1 MIWVY
6 VCVCTWEQGLYRDS
20 SASQDGR
27 EVYRTNLKAGER
39 IIWKRWLES
48 QNQRQGRRSRLRA
61 PCCGKSTLRFR
72 LLPDDQG
79 FLYCQG
85 CWDAFSEWQHNV
97 YAHQQ
102 SYAAQQDYSS
112 SSGPETAPPVKR
124 PPWREP
130 APPGKR
136 QEMTAEDL
144 NSLLLGIDA
153 VG

>member
-1 MIWVY
+1 MPVRI
-6 VCVCTWEQGLYRDS
+6 E
-20 SASQDGR
+20 R
-27 EVYRTNLKAGER
+27 EVYGKSLEAGER

-72 LLPDDQG
+72 LMPDEQG

-85 CWDAFSEWQHNV
+85 CWDAFYQWQHR
-97 YAHQQ
+97 
-102 SYAAQQDYSS
+102 SYAQQYSHVTSQDDS
-112 SSGPETAPPVKR
+112 SSGGQETAQQPPVKR

-130 APPGKR
+130 TPSGKR
-136 QEMTAEDL
+136 QEMTTEDL

-153 VG
+153 VA